1 MPRRS
6 TRETPFSMIYGT
18 KAVIPSKI
26 KRSSMRI
33 SNFTADRNDA
43 NLAKDLDLLEERW
56 EMALIKL
63 ADYQQKL
70 AQRYDQNVR
79 LR

>member
-1 MPRRS
+1 
-6 TRETPFSMIYGT
+6 
-18 KAVIPSKI
+18 
-26 KRSSMRI
+26 MRI
-33 SNFTADRNDA
+33 SNFTADSNDA